1 MPSPRGGW
9 GAATVGCGV
18 RLPPH
23 PLQHEGLGLDT
34 RQGGFVPSGPAQ
46 GWANA
51 GQKVRHLCQ
60 PLKLLLQPWES
71 GVLLVSPGRDLGAP
85 LGRPS
90 GPALEPQA
98 GPFLCGSP
106 LAPGNTCASA
116 SRHTWE
122 SVPPSLHT
130 PIPLSFPGGAVGS
143 FLISLEGDAVP
154 TQVGHRASPQRGL
167 LKPNS
172 CDVHSPPLF
181 EERGGGSL

>member
-1 MPSPRGGW
+1 MPSPGGGW

-90 GPALEPQA
+90 GPALGPQA

-106 LAPGNTCASA
+106 LAPGNTRASA
-116 SRHTWE
+116 SRHILG
-122 SVPPSLHT
+122 VCPSLPPHSHSS
-130 PIPLSFPGGAVGS
+130 PFPWRGCWKLLDFPGGRCCAHAGGAQSKPTEGS
-143 FLISLEGDAVP
+143 AEA
-154 TQVGHRASPQRGL
+154 
-167 LKPNS
+167 
-172 CDVHSPPLF
+172 
-181 EERGGGSL
+181 